1 MTHTPGLNVGR
12 SRYRVIL
19 VTLDPDSRHVADE
32 RQGEPEQGTKAEIF
46 HRLVS
51 DVSVIHYCM
60 DGLPNGH
67 DSVMF
72 DLGGES
78 SSLELSC
85 RRQDE
90 W

>member
-1 MTHTPGLNVGR
+1 MTV
-12 SRYRVIL
+12 
-19 VTLDPDSRHVADE
+19 VTLDPDNGHAADE
-32 RQGEPEQGTKAEIF
+32 RQGEPEQGIKAEIF
-46 HRLVS
+46 QLVS
-51 DVSVIHYCM
+51 GTSMIHYRM
-60 DGLPNGH
+60 GGLPNGH